1 MLNTKVLRC
10 LLCENVICH
19 NKRMLSCI
27 EQVTKNS
34 GIKSP
39 LFIPLLFKVT
49 EVDGATTSM
58 FIGY

>member
-1 MLNTKVLRC
+1 
-10 LLCENVICH
+10 
-19 NKRMLSCI
+19 MLSSL

-39 LFIPLLFKVT
+39 LFIPLLFKAT
-49 EVDGATTSM
+49 EVDGATTFM